1 MQQGRRWFLAAP
13 LALATI
19 AFGQPDAACPAFPS
33 DDLAHGGDTFTVGG
47 WTLVAGRWL
56 ATCAQGSVLW
66 VTCADEGDALTIRL
80 SFPAL
85 DAPSYA
91 VSFTDAV
98 TAVLTT
104 GPLVSAD
111 GGITLDDVDADRV
124 IPMLSSSA
132 VLRVTVTPDGGA
144 EAARDV
150 VFPTAGFE
158 EALPWLGCGAADTC
172 PVRSCGR

>member
-19 AFGQPDAACPAFPS
+19 AFGQPDPACPAFPG
-33 DDLAHGGDTFTVGG
+33 DDLGHGGDT
-47 WTLVAGRWL
+47 
-56 ATCAQGSVLW
+56 
-66 VTCADEGDALTIRL
+66 
-80 SFPAL
+80 
-85 DAPSYA
+85 
-91 VSFTDAV
+91 V

-111 GGITLDDVDADRV
+111 GGITLDDPDADRL

-132 VLRVTVTPDGGA
+132 VLRLTVTPDGGA

-158 EALPWLGCGAADTC
+158 EALTWLGCGAADAC
-172 PVRSCGR
+172 PVRSCDR